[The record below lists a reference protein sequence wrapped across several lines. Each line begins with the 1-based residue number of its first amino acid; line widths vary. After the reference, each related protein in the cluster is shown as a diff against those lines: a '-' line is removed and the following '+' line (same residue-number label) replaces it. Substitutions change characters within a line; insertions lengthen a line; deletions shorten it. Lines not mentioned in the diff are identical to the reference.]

1 MNPPINKNKSP
12 ANSTLPHLLGQSKT
26 AHVGVVDSKAS
37 KQNILIPSDVV
48 NKFETGGKF
57 SQSSTVGDRTITQV
71 RDKLISRFG
80 KRIVELLE
88 SKGILKIHQSMNDK
102 DIPAEALRQA
112 VFHGSPHKFD
122 KFSLEHLGKGE
133 GAQAYGWGL
142 YFASKKAVSEWY
154 RKNLTAPD
162 LTTVLFK
169 GKKYSF
175 TDGNADNLV
184 NDLTSYYGFNRRIV
198 HSAIM
203 EMRKHGS
210 VSFAYSYLT
219 HNVENKT
226 KEQQDVLT
234 ILTILHNELFNHED
248 GQLYEVNIPEDDT
261 MLLWD
266 KPLSESPK
274 FVIDALKKAKLV
286 QPYEIEE
293 MTGEDFYLDLYAEAG
308 SRLGMKASD
317 VAWVDKGN
325 PRFISQIKMMGFV
338 PQPILPA
345 NKIKNLIIKQHH
357 ILQKSIFG
365 INYY

>member
-1 MNPPINKNKSP
+1 MLSIN
-12 ANSTLPHLLGQSKT
+12 
-26 AHVGVVDSKAS
+26 
-37 KQNILIPSDVV
+37 
-48 NKFETGGKF
+48 
-57 SQSSTVGDRTITQV
+57 
-71 RDKLISRFG
+71 
-80 KRIVELLE
+80 
-88 SKGILKIHQSMNDK
+88 
-102 DIPAEALRQA
+102 LRQA
-112 VFHGSPHKFD
+112 ARIANLQQLATEQSPKYATN
-122 KFSLEHLGKGE
+122 SLVVL
-133 GAQAYGWGL
+133 
-142 YFASKKAVSEWY
+142 VSALL
-154 RKNLTAPD
+154 N
-162 LTTVLFK
+162 
-169 GKKYSF
+169 
-175 TDGNADNLV
+175 
-184 NDLTSYYGFNRRIV
+184 
-198 HSAIM
+198 
-203 EMRKHGS
+203 
-210 VSFAYSYLT
+210 YLR
-219 HNVENKT
+219 
-226 KEQQDVLT
+226 
-234 ILTILHNELFNHED
+234 
-248 GQLYEVNIPEDDT
+248 VNIPEDDT